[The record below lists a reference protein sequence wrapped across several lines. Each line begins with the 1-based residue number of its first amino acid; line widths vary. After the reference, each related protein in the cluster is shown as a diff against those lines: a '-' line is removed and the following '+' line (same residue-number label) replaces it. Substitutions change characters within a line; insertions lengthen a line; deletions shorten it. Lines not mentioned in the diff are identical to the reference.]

1 MLSPLI
7 KKPPVWP
14 LPDPLQD
21 PSWYGEVWVKYP
33 LNHGLSSSCA
43 SEVFRARS
51 LFRIVMNEFCDA
63 AYSKDSEVDIDLA
76 YQLRERLEGWYNS
89 LREPLTPKRI
99 VLPGQLQIQYAL
111 HLYLLI
117 AFIYFVKQPVLMT
130 NAVCTTIT
138 CC

>member
-33 LNHGLSSSCA
+33 LTHGLSASCV

-51 LFRIVMNEFCDA
+51 LFRIIMNEFCDA
-63 AYSKDSEVDIDLA
+63 AYSEDSEVNIDLA
-76 YQLRERLEGWYNS
+76 YQLRERLEDWYNN

-99 VLPGQLQIQYAL
+99 VLPGQLQLQYAF
-111 HLYLLI
+111 HLYQLI
-117 AFIYFVKQPVLMT
+117 V
-130 NAVCTTIT
+130 
-138 CC
+138 